1 MDKSYKEL
9 YPKAYSLG
17 FSKGE
22 KSYEKGYSRESN
34 TNYIERYADKSFIEE
49 GEKIAFMEGACD
61 GYDLAEKE
69 DYRCCFKEQE
79 NEDL

>member
-1 MDKSYKEL
+1 MDKNYKEL

-22 KSYEKGYSRESN
+22 KSYERGYSREN
-34 TNYIERYADKSFIEE
+34 TANYIERYADKSFTEKQ
-49 GEKIAFMEGACD
+49 EKIAFMEGACN
-61 GYDLAEKE
+61 GYNLAEEE
-69 DYRCCFKEQE
+69 DYKCCFKEQE